1 MGIYHDFLKSIN
13 IPTEEEFNEI
23 VKKLPSL
30 ENIDTDAFSFIPEY
44 DCRDEM
50 LLSLFDIAFLLD
62 LPRYVEAIE
71 VDYDNQTT
79 SVDGIDDQEMLDIVN
94 VRLTDAGWKLTNYD
108 ACKSTFSH

>member
-30 ENIDTDAFSFIPEY
+30 ENIDTDAFGYIPEY

-71 VDYDNQTT
+71 VDYDNQTA
-79 SVDGIDDQEMLDIVN
+79 SVEGIDDQEMLDIVN
-94 VRLTDAGWKLTNYD
+94 VRLADAGWKLTNYD
-108 ACKSTFSH
+108 ACKFTFSH